1 MTTDYTPYVIIDDV
15 TMAKVMDLLNVGRT
29 MAANSYPHLTEDFNR
44 VISQVRDRAE
54 SFTGSQNKPKTSP
67 AYKFEGHLGKALNK
81 KVKEV
86 VTFKPGNTIDNA
98 QFDLVEYINKKV
110 FGEFSKEVWGNIEKI
125 LHEHIDNPIEGELT
139 KEKLKA
145 ANIMGIIHQKEQFPP
160 KVDVSVKGVSMT
172 LTSDILGIRQ
182 GDMLIQHNG
191 NRMPVDEIPVEWY
204 EERFIYD

>member
-1 MTTDYTPYVIIDDV
+1 MTDSNPYIIIDEV
-15 TMAKVMDLLNVGRT
+15 TMAKTNELLRVAKC
-29 MAANSYPHLTEDFNR
+29 MAEKSYPHMVEDYDRIINR
-44 VISQVRDRAE
+44 IRDTAE
-54 SFTGSQNKPKTSP
+54 SFTGSQNKPRTSL
-67 AYKFEGHLGKALNK
+67 AYKMEGHLGKALNK

-110 FGEFSKEVWGNIEKI
+110 FGEFSKEVWSNIEKI

-160 KVDVSVKGVSMT
+160 KVDVSVEGVSMT